1 MGERFEKG
9 DVLRVP
15 IGVTLG
21 AAEHYGL
28 PKPILNAQ
36 RLQNSRKT
44 EKLALIIK
52 KLRVFQKTKS

>member
-21 AAEHYGL
+21 VAEHYGVYVG
-28 PKPILNAQ
+28 NAG
-36 RLQNSRKT
+36 K
-44 EKLALIIK
+44 
-52 KLRVFQKTKS
+52 